1 MSNRPHAP
9 PPHFIALDGREVD
22 LLHWMYARSDIK
34 QIHGNPEKVI
44 AAIEEY
50 HTKHNK
56 LMNVGDVKGP
66 TILEII
72 AQREPSLMIELGGYV
87 GYSAVLFGSALK
99 AHGGKLLSIEINPEM
114 AAVANQLVELAGL
127 RDNVHIM
134 VGASHEVLEELVREK
149 KELKEV
155 ELIFLD
161 HWQKLYLPDL
171 WLLEELG
178 VLIPGKS
185 MLVADNVIMPG
196 APDYLEWV
204 KATPEE
210 KKKLLENADV
220 GIRRPKPEL
229 IYETVVPEFD
239 TDFGKDGL
247 AITKVL

>member
-1 MSNRPHAP
+1 
-9 PPHFIALDGREVD
+9 
-22 LLHWMYARSDIK
+22 
-34 QIHGNPEKVI
+34 
-44 AAIEEY
+44 
-50 HTKHNK
+50 
-56 LMNVGDVKGP
+56 
-66 TILEII
+66 
-72 AQREPSLMIELGGYV
+72 MIELGGYV

-239 TDFGKDGL
+239 TDFGKVCL
-247 AITKVL
+247 LMIALLSCRC